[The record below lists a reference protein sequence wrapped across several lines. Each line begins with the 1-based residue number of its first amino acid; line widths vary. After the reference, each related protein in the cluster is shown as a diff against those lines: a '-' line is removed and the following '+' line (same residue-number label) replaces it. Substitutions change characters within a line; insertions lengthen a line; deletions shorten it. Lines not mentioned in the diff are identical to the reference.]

1 MKCQQEGKNLCVH
14 EHTHTRTCT
23 KALPRMPTH
32 THMPDPMLRIDWFS
46 NYDYSNQQ
54 TLRTSFQMKHFFSL
68 QMILSV
74 TKWPMPPLSQFWTVC
89 STADLHIRYWL
100 QLWVTSYIHDAVCAQ
115 QCRTGHQGPRLWL
128 LWKMGISNL
137 EASVLSN
144 FIRRR
149 QTVWRNTRTGWTAL
163 LWDLLQV

>member
-1 MKCQQEGKNLCVH
+1 MCMST
-14 EHTHTRTCT
+14 HTHTHAHAQRPSHAC
-23 KALPRMPTH
+23 P
-32 THMPDPMLRIDWFS
+32 HMPDPMLRIDWFS

-74 TKWPMPPLSQFWTVC
+74 TDQC
-89 STADLHIRYWL
+89 LHSVSPE
-100 QLWVTSYIHDAVCAQ
+100 QSAAQQTCTSATGSDSWVTSYIHDAVCAQ

-149 QTVWRNTRTGWTAL
+149 QTV
-163 LWDLLQV
+163 